1 MQQNYTLIF
10 RVEIDTLFD
19 DNGKLSLQKMEH
31 LVMIVTNLRNA
42 GFRVLIV
49 TSGAIMLGTAK
60 MGLPEPPTELITKQ
74 AIAAIGQAD
83 LIKYYQ
89 MFFDSFDQMVAQ
101 VLITRDVADNP
112 ERKKNARNT
121 LKNLLERDIIPII
134 NENDSVSTDD
144 IILNDNYPLTL
155 VVARLIRPNAI
166 IVKKKQKENRFM
178 LVVRNNPFQAEVS
191 EEVLFQLAHK
201 IKAGKDIAR
210 EINFNCATRKPV
222 NQQKIIENAPE
233 YRLDIEMI
241 NGFPEILT
249 TSYQES

>member
-1 MQQNYTLIF
+1 MQKSYTLIF
-10 RVEIDTLFD
+10 RVEIDTLFEGD
-19 DNGKLSLQKMEH
+19 GKLSLPKMEH
-31 LVMIVTNLRNA
+31 LAMIITNLRNA
-42 GFRVLIV
+42 GFRILIV

-83 LIKYYQ
+83 LMKYYQ
-89 MFFDSFDQMVAQ
+89 MFFDGFDQMVAQ

-112 ERKKNARNT
+112 VRKKNARNT
-121 LKNLLERDIIPII
+121 LINLLEKDIIPII

-166 IVKKKQKENRFM
+166 VVKKQKDDKFM
-178 LVVRNNPFQAEVS
+178 LVVRNNPLLAEVS
-191 EEVLFQLAHK
+191 EDILFQLAHK
-201 IKAGKDIAR
+201 IKAGKDIAK
-210 EINFNCATRKPV
+210 EINFNCVTRKPISE
-222 NQQKIIENAPE
+222 QQIIENAPE
-233 YRLDIEMI
+233 YRLNIEMI

>member
-1 MQQNYTLIF
+1 MQKNYTLIF

-19 DNGKLSLQKMEH
+19 ENGKLSLQKMEH
-31 LVMIVTNLRNA
+31 LAMIVTNLRNA

-83 LIKYYQ
+83 LMKYYQ
-89 MFFDSFDQMVAQ
+89 MFFDGFDQMVAQ

-112 ERKKNARNT
+112 IRKKNARNT
-121 LKNLLERDIIPII
+121 LKNLLEKDIIPII

-166 IVKKKQKENRFM
+166 VIKKRRANQFM
-178 LVVRNNPFQAEVS
+178 LVVRNNPQVAEVS
-191 EEVLFQLAHK
+191 EEVLFHLAHK
-201 IKAGKDIAR
+201 IKAGKDIAE
-210 EINFNCATRKPV
+210 EINFNCATRKPI
-222 NQQKIIENAPE
+222 NQQKIIENTPD